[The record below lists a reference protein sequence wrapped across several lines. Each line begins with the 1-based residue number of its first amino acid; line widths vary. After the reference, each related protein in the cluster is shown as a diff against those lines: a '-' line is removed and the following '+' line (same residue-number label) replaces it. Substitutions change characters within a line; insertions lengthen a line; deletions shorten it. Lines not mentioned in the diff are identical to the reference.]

1 MTEPTDPSGSTRPSG
16 SPDSSALHV
25 ALRLGRVSNVPT
37 VWTNVAAGLALTG
50 AGLRPALLVLLGL
63 AVSLFYVGGMYLND
77 AFDADWDRRH
87 RPERP
92 IPAGLVQART
102 VYLAGFAMLAA
113 GLVIIACSTTT
124 RPPLYAALVLCGL
137 IVFYDLSH
145 KNNPLSPLI
154 MALCRVSVYV
164 LAAFAVT
171 PPPLPRGVYLGALAL
186 FLYLVFLSTLAR
198 KETLHPRLPR
208 MIGSLVAGI
217 ALLDAGLLLITGH
230 ELASALAVGAFFLT
244 RRLQRSVP
252 GS

>member
-1 MTEPTDPSGSTRPSG
+1 MSPPTP
-16 SPDSSALHV
+16 LHT

-37 VWTNVAAGLALTG
+37 VWTNVAAGIALAGGSLHPR
-50 AGLRPALLVLLGL
+50 LILLLGL

-77 AFDADWDRRH
+77 AFDADWDRQN

-92 IPAGLVQART
+92 IPAGQVQLRT
-102 VYLAGFAMLAA
+102 VFLAGFAMLAG
-113 GLVIIACSTTT
+113 GLVVIAAGTHG
-124 RPPLYAALVLCGL
+124 RGPLYAALVLCGL
-137 IVFYDLSH
+137 IVFYDISH
-145 KNNPLSPLI
+145 KSNPFGPVM
-154 MALCRVSVYV
+154 MALCRVSVYA
-164 LAAFAVT
+164 LAALAVRR
-171 PPPLPRGVYLGALAL
+171 PPLPTAVYLGAGAL
-186 FLYLVFLSTLAR
+186 LLYLVFLSTLAR

-217 ALLDAGLLLITGH
+217 SLLDAAMLLLSGH

>member
-1 MTEPTDPSGSTRPSG
+1 VTEPT
-16 SPDSSALHV
+16 ALTI

-37 VWTNVAAGLALTG
+37 VWTNVAAGMALTG
-50 AGLRPALLVLLGL
+50 ASLSPGLLVLLGF

-77 AFDADWDRRH
+77 AFDAGWDRQH

-92 IPAGLVQART
+92 IPSGQVSART

-113 GLVIIACSTTT
+113 GLVVVACGT
-124 RPPLYAALVLCGL
+124 RTSLPLYAALVLCGL
-137 IVFYDLSH
+137 IVLYDLSH

-164 LAAFAVT
+164 LAAFAVC
-171 PPPLPRGVYLGALAL
+171 PPPLPRGLYLGAGAL
-186 FLYLVFLSTLAR
+186 LLYLVFLSTLAR

-217 ALLDAGLLLITGH
+217 ALLDAALLLICGH
-230 ELASALAVGAFFLT
+230 ELASALAVSAFLLT